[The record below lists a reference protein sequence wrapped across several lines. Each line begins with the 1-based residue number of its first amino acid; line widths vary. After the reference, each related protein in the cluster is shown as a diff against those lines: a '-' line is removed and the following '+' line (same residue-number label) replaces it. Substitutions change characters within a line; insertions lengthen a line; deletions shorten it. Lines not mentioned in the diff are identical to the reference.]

1 MQKSRKMQ
9 VPSLGKEDTL
19 EKDIYPLLYS
29 YLEKSHGQS
38 SLAGNSPLGC
48 KGVRQNLAT
57 KQQHARWVTIIYGSH
72 PATAEFSGYIQGM
85 QLT

>member
-1 MQKSRKMQ
+1 MQ

-38 SLAGNSPLGC
+38 SLAAYSPQSRKELDT
-48 KGVRQNLAT
+48 T
-57 KQQHARWVTIIYGSH
+57 KVT
-72 PATAEFSGYIQGM
+72 
-85 QLT
+85 